1 MCYAYLYPI
10 DVPGNPCEKAGEIC
24 TTVDLYEVIKAIS
37 WVKAADEWIV
47 LGKCCNNLLNI
58 LEFVKVI

>member
-1 MCYAYLYPI
+1 MGYAYLYPI

-37 WVKAADEWIV
+37 
-47 LGKCCNNLLNI
+47 
-58 LEFVKVI
+58 